1 MSRFASI
8 ALVLRGLRP
17 INLILL
23 MLALP
28 SFRYFLMLPVLET
41 RLLNFGLSDTGFAL
55 LVLGAGMIAGAGN
68 LINDYFDQ
76 LSDRINLKQRQVPSE
91 KVFWSVYTTLN
102 LLGLS
107 LCGWA
112 AWEAGLL
119 NLTLIPLAA
128 VMLLFRY
135 SEHFKG
141 RSWSGPLVIVLLCLL
156 WVALPWLYEFKA
168 MGILYRYYPSD
179 AQYLNQTWL
188 VYLGLV
194 ALVTLSREL
203 IKACQDRAGDLAAG
217 LQTVAVV
224 MGFKGCRN
232 MAFGAWV
239 PVPVLNLFVVRHQVL
254 TGAIVESLYSSI
266 ALLLA
271 LVITY
276 RLFRLQSSSEAARV
290 SLLLKA
296 YLALGIGSLWV
307 YYMLFLYMAPS

>member
-1 MSRFASI
+1 M
-8 ALVLRGLRP
+8 VLRGLRP

-224 MGFKGCRN
+224 MGLKGCRN
-232 MAFGAWV
+232 IAFGAWL
-239 PVPVLNLFVVRHQVL
+239 PVPVLNLLVVRHQVL
-254 TGAIVESLYSSI
+254 TGAIAESLYSSI

-276 RLFRLQSSSEAARV
+276 SLYRVQSSNDAARV
-290 SLLLKA
+290 SLLLKV

-307 YYMLFLYMAPS
+307 YYMLFLYMAP

>member
-1 MSRFASI
+1 
-8 ALVLRGLRP
+8 
-17 INLILL
+17 
-23 MLALP
+23 
-28 SFRYFLMLPVLET
+28 MLPVLET

-168 MGILYRYYPSD
+168 MGILYRYYPTD

-224 MGFKGCRN
+224 MGLKGCRN
-232 MAFGAWV
+232 MAFGAWL

-254 TGAIVESLYSSI
+254 TGAIAESLYSSI

-276 RLFRLQSSSEAARV
+276 RLYRVQSSIDAARV
-290 SLLLKA
+290 SLLLKV

-307 YYMLFLYMAPS
+307 YYMLFLYMAP

>member
-1 MSRFASI
+1 M
-8 ALVLRGLRP
+8 VLRGLRP

-224 MGFKGCRN
+224 MGLKGCRN
-232 MAFGAWV
+232 MAFGAWL
-239 PVPVLNLFVVRHQVL
+239 PVPVLNLLVVRHQVL
-254 TGAIVESLYSSI
+254 TGAIAESLYSSI

-271 LVITY
+271 LVIT
-276 RLFRLQSSSEAARV
+276 FRLYRVQSSNDAARV
-290 SLLLKA
+290 SLLLKV

-307 YYMLFLYMAPS
+307 YYMLFLYMAP

>member
-1 MSRFASI
+1 
-8 ALVLRGLRP
+8 
-17 INLILL
+17 
-23 MLALP
+23 
-28 SFRYFLMLPVLET
+28 MLPVLET

-168 MGILYRYYPSD
+168 MGILYRFYPSD

>member
-1 MSRFASI
+1 
-8 ALVLRGLRP
+8 
-17 INLILL
+17 

-232 MAFGAWV
+232 MAFGAWI

-307 YYMLFLYMAPS
+307 YYMLFLYMTPS

>member
-1 MSRFASI
+1 
-8 ALVLRGLRP
+8 
-17 INLILL
+17 
-23 MLALP
+23 
-28 SFRYFLMLPVLET
+28 MLPVLET

-224 MGFKGCRN
+224 MGLKGCRN
-232 MAFGAWV
+232 MAFGAWL

-254 TGAIVESLYSSI
+254 TGAIAESLYSSI

-276 RLFRLQSSSEAARV
+276 RLYRVQSSNDAARV
-290 SLLLKA
+290 SLLLKV

-307 YYMLFLYMAPS
+307 YYMLFLYMAP

>member
-1 MSRFASI
+1 
-8 ALVLRGLRP
+8 
-17 INLILL
+17 

-41 RLLNFGLSDTGFAL
+41 RLLNFGLSDMGFAL

-141 RSWSGPLVIVLLCLL
+141 QSWSGPLVIVLLCLL

-224 MGFKGCRN
+224 MGLKGCRN
-232 MAFGAWV
+232 MAFGAWL

-254 TGAIVESLYSSI
+254 TGAIAESLYSSI

-271 LVITY
+271 LVIT
-276 RLFRLQSSSEAARV
+276 FRLYRVQSSNDAARV
-290 SLLLKA
+290 SLLLKV

-307 YYMLFLYMAPS
+307 YYMLFLYMAP

>member
-1 MSRFASI
+1 
-8 ALVLRGLRP
+8 
-17 INLILL
+17 
-23 MLALP
+23 
-28 SFRYFLMLPVLET
+28 MLPVLET

-224 MGFKGCRN
+224 MGLKGCRN
-232 MAFGAWV
+232 MAFGAWL

-254 TGAIVESLYSSI
+254 TGAIAESFYSSI

-276 RLFRLQSSSEAARV
+276 RLYRVQSSNDAARV
-290 SLLLKA
+290 SLLLKV

-307 YYMLFLYMAPS
+307 YYMLFLYMAP

>member
-1 MSRFASI
+1 
-8 ALVLRGLRP
+8 
-17 INLILL
+17 
-23 MLALP
+23 
-28 SFRYFLMLPVLET
+28 MLPVLET

-168 MGILYRYYPSD
+168 MGILYRYYPTD
-179 AQYLNQTWL
+179 AQFLNQTWL

-224 MGFKGCRN
+224 MGLKGCRN
-232 MAFGAWV
+232 MAFGAWL

-254 TGAIVESLYSSI
+254 TGAIAESLYSSI
-266 ALLLA
+266 ALVLA
-271 LVITY
+271 LVIT
-276 RLFRLQSSSEAARV
+276 FRLYRVQSSDEAARV
-290 SLLLKA
+290 SLLLKT

-307 YYMLFLYMAPS
+307 YYMLFLYMAP

>member
-1 MSRFASI
+1 
-8 ALVLRGLRP
+8 
-17 INLILL
+17 
-23 MLALP
+23 
-28 SFRYFLMLPVLET
+28 MLPVLET

-135 SEHFKG
+135 SEHFKS

-224 MGFKGCRN
+224 MGLKGCRN
-232 MAFGAWV
+232 IAFGAWL
-239 PVPVLNLFVVRHQVL
+239 PVPVLNLLVVRHQVL
-254 TGAIVESLYSSI
+254 TGAIAESLYSSI

-276 RLFRLQSSSEAARV
+276 SLYRVQSSNDAARV
-290 SLLLKA
+290 SLLLKV

-307 YYMLFLYMAPS
+307 YYMLFLYMAP

>member
-1 MSRFASI
+1 
-8 ALVLRGLRP
+8 
-17 INLILL
+17 
-23 MLALP
+23 
-28 SFRYFLMLPVLET
+28 MLPVLET
-41 RLLNFGLSDTGFAL
+41 RLLNFGLSDMGFAL

-224 MGFKGCRN
+224 MGLKGCRN

-254 TGAIVESLYSSI
+254 TGAIAESFYSSI

-276 RLFRLQSSSEAARV
+276 RLYRVQSSNDAARV
-290 SLLLKA
+290 SLLLKV

-307 YYMLFLYMAPS
+307 YYMLFLYMAP

>member
-1 MSRFASI
+1 
-8 ALVLRGLRP
+8 
-17 INLILL
+17 
-23 MLALP
+23 
-28 SFRYFLMLPVLET
+28 MLPVLET
-41 RLLNFGLSDTGFAL
+41 RLLNFGLSDMGFAL

-224 MGFKGCRN
+224 MGLKGCRN
-232 MAFGAWV
+232 MAFGAWL

-254 TGAIVESLYSSI
+254 TGAIAESLYSSI

-276 RLFRLQSSSEAARV
+276 RLYRVQSSNDAARV
-290 SLLLKA
+290 SLLLKV

-307 YYMLFLYMAPS
+307 YYMLFLYMAP

>member
-1 MSRFASI
+1 
-8 ALVLRGLRP
+8 
-17 INLILL
+17 
-23 MLALP
+23 
-28 SFRYFLMLPVLET
+28 MLPVLET

-224 MGFKGCRN
+224 MGLKGCRN
-232 MAFGAWV
+232 MAFGAWL

-254 TGAIVESLYSSI
+254 TSAIAESLYSSI
-266 ALLLA
+266 ALVLA
-271 LVITY
+271 LVIT
-276 RLFRLQSSSEAARV
+276 FRLYRVQSSDEAARV

-307 YYMLFLYMAPS
+307 YYMLFLYMAP

>member
-1 MSRFASI
+1 
-8 ALVLRGLRP
+8 
-17 INLILL
+17 

-28 SFRYFLMLPVLET
+28 SFRYFLMLPVMET
-41 RLLNFGLSDTGFAL
+41 RLLNFGLSEPGFAL

-76 LSDRINLKQRQVPSE
+76 ESDRINLKQRSVLPE
-91 KVFWSVYTTLN
+91 KIFWPVYSSLN

-119 NLTLIPLAA
+119 NLTLIPLAS

-141 RSWSGPLVIVLLCLL
+141 QGWYGPLVVVLLCLL
-156 WVALPWLYEFKA
+156 WVALPWLYEYKA

-179 AQYLNQTWL
+179 ALYLNQTWL
-188 VYLGLV
+188 VYLVLVGLI
-194 ALVTLSREL
+194 TLSREL
-203 IKACQDRAGDLAAG
+203 IKACQDRDGDQEAG
-217 LQTVAVV
+217 LRTVAVV
-224 MGFKGCRN
+224 MGLKRCRN

-239 PVPVLNLFVVRHQVL
+239 PVPVLNFLVLLHQVRADAL
-254 TGAIVESLYSSI
+254 GEALYSGL
-266 ALLLA
+266 ALVVA

-276 RLFRLQSSSEAARV
+276 RIPRVLTTSDAARV

-307 YYMLFLYMAPS
+307 YYMLFLYTAP

>member
-1 MSRFASI
+1 
-8 ALVLRGLRP
+8 
-17 INLILL
+17 

>member
-1 MSRFASI
+1 
-8 ALVLRGLRP
+8 
-17 INLILL
+17 
-23 MLALP
+23 
-28 SFRYFLMLPVLET
+28 MLPVLET

-232 MAFGAWV
+232 MAFGAWI

>member
-1 MSRFASI
+1 
-8 ALVLRGLRP
+8 
-17 INLILL
+17 
-23 MLALP
+23 
-28 SFRYFLMLPVLET
+28 MLPVLET
-41 RLLNFGLSDTGFAL
+41 RLLNFGLSDMGFAL

-141 RSWSGPLVIVLLCLL
+141 QSWSGPLVIVLLCLL

-224 MGFKGCRN
+224 MGLKGCRN
-232 MAFGAWV
+232 MAFGAWL

-254 TGAIVESLYSSI
+254 TGAIAESFYSSI

-276 RLFRLQSSSEAARV
+276 RLYRVQSSNDAARV
-290 SLLLKA
+290 SLLLKV

-307 YYMLFLYMAPS
+307 YYMLFLYMAP

>member
-1 MSRFASI
+1 
-8 ALVLRGLRP
+8 
-17 INLILL
+17 
-23 MLALP
+23 
-28 SFRYFLMLPVLET
+28 MLPVLET

-224 MGFKGCRN
+224 MGLKGCRN
-232 MAFGAWV
+232 IAFGAWL
-239 PVPVLNLFVVRHQVL
+239 PVPVLNLLVVRHQAL
-254 TGAIVESLYSSI
+254 TGAIAEALYSSI

-271 LVITY
+271 LVIT
-276 RLFRLQSSSEAARV
+276 FRLYRVQSSNDAARV
-290 SLLLKA
+290 SLLLKV

-307 YYMLFLYMAPS
+307 YYMLFLYMAP

>member
-1 MSRFASI
+1 
-8 ALVLRGLRP
+8 
-17 INLILL
+17 
-23 MLALP
+23 
-28 SFRYFLMLPVLET
+28 MLPVLET
-41 RLLNFGLSDTGFAL
+41 RLLNFGLSDMGFAL

-224 MGFKGCRN
+224 MGLKGCRN
-232 MAFGAWV
+232 MAFGAWL

-254 TGAIVESLYSSI
+254 TGAIAESLYSSV

-276 RLFRLQSSSEAARV
+276 RLYRVQSSNDAARV
-290 SLLLKA
+290 SLLLKV

-307 YYMLFLYMAPS
+307 YYMLFLYMAP

>member
-1 MSRFASI
+1 
-8 ALVLRGLRP
+8 
-17 INLILL
+17 
-23 MLALP
+23 
-28 SFRYFLMLPVLET
+28 MLPVLET

-254 TGAIVESLYSSI
+254 TGAFVESLYSSI

>member
-1 MSRFASI
+1 
-8 ALVLRGLRP
+8 
-17 INLILL
+17 

-307 YYMLFLYMAPS
+307 YYMLFLYMTPS

>member
-1 MSRFASI
+1 
-8 ALVLRGLRP
+8 
-17 INLILL
+17 

-135 SEHFKG
+135 SEHFKS

-224 MGFKGCRN
+224 MGLKGCRN
-232 MAFGAWV
+232 IAFGAWL
-239 PVPVLNLFVVRHQVL
+239 PVPVLNLLVVRHQVL
-254 TGAIVESLYSSI
+254 TGAIAESLYSSI

-276 RLFRLQSSSEAARV
+276 SLYRVQSSNDAARV
-290 SLLLKA
+290 SLLLKV

-307 YYMLFLYMAPS
+307 YYMLFLYMAP

>member
-1 MSRFASI
+1 
-8 ALVLRGLRP
+8 
-17 INLILL
+17 
-23 MLALP
+23 
-28 SFRYFLMLPVLET
+28 MLPVLET

-102 LLGLS
+102 LLGLA

-224 MGFKGCRN
+224 MGLKGCRN
-232 MAFGAWV
+232 IAFGAWL
-239 PVPVLNLFVVRHQVL
+239 PVPVLNLLVVRHQVL
-254 TGAIVESLYSSI
+254 TGAIAEALYSSI

-271 LVITY
+271 LVIT
-276 RLFRLQSSSEAARV
+276 FRLYRVQSSNDAARV
-290 SLLLKA
+290 SLLLKV

-307 YYMLFLYMAPS
+307 YYMLFLYMAP

>member
-1 MSRFASI
+1 
-8 ALVLRGLRP
+8 
-17 INLILL
+17 

-168 MGILYRYYPSD
+168 MGILYRYYPTD
-179 AQYLNQTWL
+179 AQFLNQTWL

-224 MGFKGCRN
+224 MGLKGCRN
-232 MAFGAWV
+232 MAFGAWL

-254 TGAIVESLYSSI
+254 TDAIAESLYSSI
-266 ALLLA
+266 ALVLA
-271 LVITY
+271 LVIT
-276 RLFRLQSSSEAARV
+276 FRLYRVQSSDEAARV

-307 YYMLFLYMAPS
+307 YYMLFLYMAP

>member
-1 MSRFASI
+1 
-8 ALVLRGLRP
+8 
-17 INLILL
+17 
-23 MLALP
+23 
-28 SFRYFLMLPVLET
+28 MLPVLET
-41 RLLNFGLSDTGFAL
+41 RLLNFGLSDMGFAL

-224 MGFKGCRN
+224 MGLKGCRN

-239 PVPVLNLFVVRHQVL
+239 PVPVLNLLVVRHQVL
-254 TGAIVESLYSSI
+254 TGAIAESLYSSI

-276 RLFRLQSSSEAARV
+276 RLYRVQSSNDAARV
-290 SLLLKA
+290 SLLLKV

-307 YYMLFLYMAPS
+307 YYMLFLYMAP

>member
-1 MSRFASI
+1 
-8 ALVLRGLRP
+8 
-17 INLILL
+17 
-23 MLALP
+23 
-28 SFRYFLMLPVLET
+28 MLPVLET

-168 MGILYRYYPSD
+168 MGILYRYYPTD
-179 AQYLNQTWL
+179 AQFLNQTWL

-224 MGFKGCRN
+224 KGLKGCRN
-232 MAFGAWV
+232 MAFGAWL

-254 TGAIVESLYSSI
+254 TGAIAESLYSSI
-266 ALLLA
+266 ALVLA
-271 LVITY
+271 LVIT
-276 RLFRLQSSSEAARV
+276 FRLYRVQSSDEAARV

-307 YYMLFLYMAPS
+307 YYMLFLYMTP

>member
-1 MSRFASI
+1 
-8 ALVLRGLRP
+8 
-17 INLILL
+17 
-23 MLALP
+23 
-28 SFRYFLMLPVLET
+28 MLPVLET

>member
-1 MSRFASI
+1 
-8 ALVLRGLRP
+8 
-17 INLILL
+17 
-23 MLALP
+23 
-28 SFRYFLMLPVLET
+28 MLPVLET

-141 RSWSGPLVIVLLCLL
+141 QSWSGPLVIVLLCLL

-203 IKACQDRAGDLAAG
+203 VKACQDRAGDLAAG

-224 MGFKGCRN
+224 MGLKGCRN
-232 MAFGAWV
+232 MAFGAWL

-254 TGAIVESLYSSI
+254 TGAIAESFYSSI

-276 RLFRLQSSSEAARV
+276 RLYRVQSSNDAARV
-290 SLLLKA
+290 SLLLKV

-307 YYMLFLYMAPS
+307 YYMLFLYMAP

>member
-1 MSRFASI
+1 
-8 ALVLRGLRP
+8 
-17 INLILL
+17 
-23 MLALP
+23 
-28 SFRYFLMLPVLET
+28 MLPVLET

-141 RSWSGPLVIVLLCLL
+141 QSWSGPLVIVLLCLL

-224 MGFKGCRN
+224 MGLKGCRN
-232 MAFGAWV
+232 MAFGAWL

-254 TGAIVESLYSSI
+254 TGAIAESLYSSI

-276 RLFRLQSSSEAARV
+276 RLYRVQSSNDAASV
-290 SLLLKA
+290 SLLLKV

-307 YYMLFLYMAPS
+307 YYMLFLYMAP

>member
-1 MSRFASI
+1 
-8 ALVLRGLRP
+8 
-17 INLILL
+17 
-23 MLALP
+23 
-28 SFRYFLMLPVLET
+28 MLPVLET

-102 LLGLS
+102 LLGLA

-224 MGFKGCRN
+224 MGLKGCRN
-232 MAFGAWV
+232 IAFGAWL
-239 PVPVLNLFVVRHQVL
+239 PVPVLNLLVVRHQAL
-254 TGAIVESLYSSI
+254 TGAIAEALYSSI

-276 RLFRLQSSSEAARV
+276 SLYRVQSSNDAARV
-290 SLLLKA
+290 SLLLKV

-307 YYMLFLYMAPS
+307 YYMLFLYMAP

>member
-41 RLLNFGLSDTGFAL
+41 RLLNFGLSDMGFAL

-141 RSWSGPLVIVLLCLL
+141 QSWSGPLVIVLLCLL

-224 MGFKGCRN
+224 MGLKGCRN
-232 MAFGAWV
+232 MAFGAWL

-254 TGAIVESLYSSI
+254 TGAIAESLYSSI

-271 LVITY
+271 LVIT
-276 RLFRLQSSSEAARV
+276 FRLYRVQSSNDAARV

-307 YYMLFLYMAPS
+307 YYMLFLYMAP

>member
-102 LLGLS
+102 LLGLA

-203 IKACQDRAGDLAAG
+203 VKACQDRAGDLAAG

-224 MGFKGCRN
+224 MGLKGCRN
-232 MAFGAWV
+232 MAFGAWL
-239 PVPVLNLFVVRHQVL
+239 PVPVLNLFVARHQVL
-254 TGAIVESLYSSI
+254 TGAIAESLYSSI

-276 RLFRLQSSSEAARV
+276 RLYRVQSSNDAARV
-290 SLLLKA
+290 SLLLKV

-307 YYMLFLYMAPS
+307 YYMLFLYMTP

>member
-1 MSRFASI
+1 
-8 ALVLRGLRP
+8 
-17 INLILL
+17 
-23 MLALP
+23 
-28 SFRYFLMLPVLET
+28 MLPVLET

-217 LQTVAVV
+217 LQTVAVL
-224 MGFKGCRN
+224 MGLKGCRN
-232 MAFGAWV
+232 MAFGTWL
-239 PVPVLNLFVVRHQVL
+239 PVPVLNLLVVRHQVL
-254 TGAIVESLYSSI
+254 TGAIAESLYSSI

-271 LVITY
+271 LVIT
-276 RLFRLQSSSEAARV
+276 FRLYRVQSSNDAARV
-290 SLLLKA
+290 SLLLKV

-307 YYMLFLYMAPS
+307 YYMLFLYIAP

>member
-1 MSRFASI
+1 
-8 ALVLRGLRP
+8 
-17 INLILL
+17 
-23 MLALP
+23 
-28 SFRYFLMLPVLET
+28 MLPVLET

-102 LLGLS
+102 LLGLA

-224 MGFKGCRN
+224 MGLKGCRN
-232 MAFGAWV
+232 MAFGAWL
-239 PVPVLNLFVVRHQVL
+239 PVPVLNLLVVRHQVL
-254 TGAIVESLYSSI
+254 TGAIAEALYSSI

-271 LVITY
+271 LVIT
-276 RLFRLQSSSEAARV
+276 FRLYRVQSSNDAARV
-290 SLLLKA
+290 SLLLKV

-307 YYMLFLYMAPS
+307 YYMLFLYMAP

>member
-1 MSRFASI
+1 
-8 ALVLRGLRP
+8 
-17 INLILL
+17 

-254 TGAIVESLYSSI
+254 TGAFVESLYSSI

-271 LVITY
+271 MVITY

-307 YYMLFLYMAPS
+307 YYMLFLYMTPS

>member
-1 MSRFASI
+1 
-8 ALVLRGLRP
+8 
-17 INLILL
+17 

-41 RLLNFGLSDTGFAL
+41 RLLNFGLSDMGFAL

-224 MGFKGCRN
+224 MGLKGCRN
-232 MAFGAWV
+232 MAFGAWL

-254 TGAIVESLYSSI
+254 TGAIAESLYSSI

-276 RLFRLQSSSEAARV
+276 RLYRVQSSNDAARV
-290 SLLLKA
+290 SLLLKV

-307 YYMLFLYMAPS
+307 YYMLFLYMTP

>member
-1 MSRFASI
+1 
-8 ALVLRGLRP
+8 
-17 INLILL
+17 

-168 MGILYRYYPSD
+168 MGILYRFYPSD

-194 ALVTLSREL
+194 ALVTLCREL

-307 YYMLFLYMAPS
+307 YYMLFLYMAP

>member
-1 MSRFASI
+1 
-8 ALVLRGLRP
+8 
-17 INLILL
+17 
-23 MLALP
+23 
-28 SFRYFLMLPVLET
+28 MLPVLET

-224 MGFKGCRN
+224 MGLKGCRN
-232 MAFGAWV
+232 IAFGAWL
-239 PVPVLNLFVVRHQVL
+239 PVPVLNLLVVRHQVL
-254 TGAIVESLYSSI
+254 TGAIAESLYSSI

-271 LVITY
+271 LVIT
-276 RLFRLQSSSEAARV
+276 FRLYRVQSSNDAARV
-290 SLLLKA
+290 SLLLKV

-307 YYMLFLYMAPS
+307 YYMLFLYMAP

>member
-1 MSRFASI
+1 
-8 ALVLRGLRP
+8 
-17 INLILL
+17 
-23 MLALP
+23 
-28 SFRYFLMLPVLET
+28 
-41 RLLNFGLSDTGFAL
+41 
-55 LVLGAGMIAGAGN
+55 MIAGAGN

-91 KVFWSVYTTLN
+91 KVFWSVYTTFN

-168 MGILYRYYPSD
+168 MGILYRYYPTD
-179 AQYLNQTWL
+179 AQFLNQTWL

-224 MGFKGCRN
+224 MGLKGCRN
-232 MAFGAWV
+232 MAFGAWL

-254 TGAIVESLYSSI
+254 TGAIAESLYSSI
-266 ALLLA
+266 ALVLA
-271 LVITY
+271 LVIT
-276 RLFRLQSSSEAARV
+276 FRLYRVQSSDEAARV

-307 YYMLFLYMAPS
+307 YYMLFLYMAP